1 MFELPSLDP
10 LLVATASGFI
20 ALLFARAAYHKA
32 SDFLVFTGT
41 LSDYR
46 IVPETLLTTVTA
58 ALIVL
63 EVVVAGGILW
73 SATRPAAALLGAG
86 LLAAYA
92 MAMAVPLSQGRTEIS
107 CGCGGAADQLSPA
120 LLVRNGILVMVA
132 LLASLP
138 IAARPLTWFD
148 YISIPLGVLTLW
160 LILEAAEQTMQTG
173 AHIRSMRAKANKEV

>member
-1 MFELPSLDP
+1 MTEIAALDP
-10 LLVATASGFI
+10 LIVAVTSGFI

-32 SDFLVFTGT
+32 SDFLAFTGT

-63 EVVVAGGILW
+63 EVLVAGGLLW
-73 SATRPAAALLGAG
+73 SVTRPVAALTGAG
-86 LLAAYA
+86 LLTAYA

-120 LLVRNGILVMVA
+120 LLVRNGVLVVIA

-138 IAARPLTWFD
+138 VADRPLAWFD
-148 YISIPLGVLTLW
+148 FVSIPLGVMTLW
-160 LILEAAEQTMQTG
+160 LVLEAVEQTMQIG
-173 AHIRSMRAKANKEV
+173 AHIRAVQSKANKEV